1 MAAPTPAFRHR
12 TALIVSA
19 VTALAF
25 PLGTASEAGAAPRPD
40 ESALRAELTRLNR
53 KVDQLIKDYAAR
65 RESLREAERAE
76 RAARTELDEA
86 EREYAEAAAQ
96 VASIVRLRYQ
106 SGTDDLPSMLF
117 GPAVSGAVVMEQLT
131 AEQTAQTQAF
141 ARSRDL
147 QKQASDRATQLTAR
161 IEREA
166 EGVEDRR
173 REAEKV
179 IRDIEERLDR
189 LVPAGSGR
197 RADGSWAPQ
206 LPGGQENITDR
217 TRIMLD
223 AVKSRFDLPYQ
234 VGCYRSGGGG
244 EHPLGRACDFMMST
258 GGTTPSPENTRLG
271 DAIAAWAVKNKDR
284 LGVKY
289 VIWRQRINM
298 GSGWRAMS
306 DRGGVTANHYD
317 HPHISMY

>member
-1 MAAPTPAFRHR
+1 
-12 TALIVSA
+12 
-19 VTALAF
+19 
-25 PLGTASEAGAAPRPD
+25 
-40 ESALRAELTRLNR
+40 
-53 KVDQLIKDYAAR
+53 
-65 RESLREAERAE
+65 
-76 RAARTELDEA
+76 
-86 EREYAEAAAQ
+86 
-96 VASIVRLRYQ
+96 
-106 SGTDDLPSMLF
+106 MLF
-117 GPAVSGAVVMEQLT
+117 GSAVGGAVVMEQLT
-131 AEQTAQTQAF
+131 AEQTAQMQVF
-141 ARSRDL
+141 AQSRDL
-147 QKQASDRATQLTAR
+147 QKQASDRAAQLTAR
-161 IEREA
+161 VGQEA
-166 EGVEDRR
+166 RDVENRR

-197 RADGSWAPQ
+197 RTDGSWAPQ
-206 LPGGQENITDR
+206 LPGGEGNITDR
-217 TRIMLD
+217 TRIMLN
-223 AVKSRFDLPYQ
+223 AVKARFDLPYQ

-258 GGTTPSPENTRLG
+258 GGAMPSPENIRLG

-306 DRGGVTANHYD
+306 NRGGITANHYD